1 MVVAE
6 DVLVFAG
13 VVAVA
18 EDVEILDSA
27 RVSVTSMMWPRDK

>member
-1 MVVAE
+1 MVVVG
-6 DVLVFAG
+6 DVVVFAG

-27 RVSVTSMMWPRDK
+27 RVSVASMMWPRDK